1 MKFNIFYG
9 NSKTLTAVGK
19 YQVNMLQFA
28 EKYRGW
34 HSYASDKTTLR
45 ALNGLIKRG
54 SIVINNNQQFKINI

>member
-1 MKFNIFYG
+1 
-9 NSKTLTAVGK
+9 
-19 YQVNMLQFA
+19 MLQFA

>member
-9 NSKTLTAVGK
+9 NSKPLTAVRK